1 MEYEKVLRQSLNR
14 IVEEV
19 VEKRAL
25 WFLSTIRFKCVDL
38 DFDLRRQELINNSF
52 YNRFNNGR
60 I

>member
-25 WFLSTIRFKCVDL
+25 WFLNTIRFKCVDL